1 MKGNHNKLNN
11 KSNKYYVREEH
22 EIHEVASR
30 GVMEA
35 GIFDDI
41 DLTV

>member
-1 MKGNHNKLNN
+1 MKGYHDKLNN
-11 KSNKYYVREEH
+11 KSNKYFVEEEYELH
-22 EIHEVASR
+22 DVASR

-35 GIFDDI
+35 GILDDI

>member
-1 MKGNHNKLNN
+1 MKGYLNKLNN
-11 KSNKYYVREEH
+11 KSNKYFDREEY
-22 EIHEVASR
+22 ELHEVASR

-35 GIFDDI
+35 GILDDI